1 MTDMQEFSP
10 YQLDA
15 LKELTNIGMGRAGA
29 KLSDIFEHRVT
40 LSVPNITAVEK
51 SKFDDLITK
60 FDDHTGGINII
71 NQSFI
76 GDIEGRSTFIIGGNN
91 FVDIVSLLGYEKQDA
106 LDTRRQKEMLLEISN
121 AVNSACLS
129 GLGEQLALDIELTNP
144 SILVFNKS
152 NVDLKDFSF
161 KEKNQDVHGTLL
173 FEIKFFIKDINL
185 HCDNIISIKR
195 TSIKSMLTALERF
208 L

>member
-1 MTDMQEFSP
+1 
-10 YQLDA
+10 
-15 LKELTNIGMGRAGA
+15 
-29 KLSDIFEHRVT
+29 
-40 LSVPNITAVEK
+40 
-51 SKFDDLITK
+51 
-60 FDDHTGGINII
+60 
-71 NQSFI
+71 
-76 GDIEGRSTFIIGGNN
+76 
-91 FVDIVSLLGYEKQDA
+91 
-106 LDTRRQKEMLLEISN
+106 MLLEISN